1 MRSSIIPSMY
11 PSLYDKLVV
20 QGLQPACPVN
30 LSDMIR
36 ACVVGWKRDGEW
48 PPRSMYPPP
57 VAVPSAA
64 ELAAIRQRK
73 AAQQKKI
80 EAQRRKEAARDA
92 GAANAG
98 VGATVRRLSLGF
110 LGGGGG
116 GGTGKPA
123 EKVMSNEE
131 KGQGSN
137 SDESAGKGGFRR
149 SLQRVLSLG
158 SSSHGG
164 GGSGGHPG
172 QHQQQGRDKEAT
184 VAGMAAAL
192 A

>member
-1 MRSSIIPSMY
+1 
-11 PSLYDKLVV
+11 
-20 QGLQPACPVN
+20 
-30 LSDMIR
+30 
-36 ACVVGWKRDGEW
+36 
-48 PPRSMYPPP
+48 MYPPP

-80 EAQRRKEAARDA
+80 DAQRRKEAARDA
-92 GAANAG
+92 GAANVG
-98 VGATVRRLSLGF
+98 VGATVRRLSFGL
-110 LGGGGG
+110 LGGS
-116 GGTGKPA
+116 GKPV
-123 EKVMSNEE
+123 EKVVSNEE

-164 GGSGGHPG
+164 GGSVAHPA
-172 QHQQQGRDKEAT
+172 QHQQQGKDKDAT

-192 A
+192 V